1 MRKRVLT
8 AMGMAA
14 LIGGGCQMDRG
25 KTARSLE
32 EATALSAAGDARA
45 RPRAA
50 MMLQMHEA
58 KLGSALDATDKVY
71 AAGKFL
77 EVKHRLTLQMKGT
90 GVGKSLKAVVALCGT
105 LQCEML
111 SSNESTDVGD
121 SVPAGSV
128 SVRVAP
134 ADLNGFLEFVAKQGQ
149 ILTHATESQ
158 DRTTE
163 IVDLEAQ
170 IKNQTDFRDN
180 LRQMMARPGVKVE
193 DLLQIQE
200 KLAEAQSGLDSEV
213 ANRKVL
219 SNETEK
225 VAVEIEFRAEG
236 VESRRGAFSAVGRAI
251 RESGEVLAE
260 SLAALIT
267 AVAAV
272 IPWLILIVPGGWLL
286 VRSCKRWRARRRE
299 RRGQAS

>member
-1 MRKRVLT
+1 MICAGCEHRADRF
-8 AMGMAA
+8 AMSTDSTGLSAVS
-14 LIGGGCQMDRG
+14 GGGSP
-25 KTARSLE
+25 KARVAHLKL
-32 EATALSAAGDARA
+32 ATGLLAPSEV
-45 RPRAA
+45 
-50 MMLQMHEA
+50 M
-58 KLGSALDATDKVY
+58 
-71 AAGKFL
+71 AAGKYL
-77 EVKHRLTLQMKGT
+77 EVKHRLTLQMKG
-90 GVGKSLKAVVALCGT
+90 GELGKSLEAVVTFCST

-134 ADLNGFLEFVAKQGQ
+134 EDLNKFLEFVGKQGK

-163 IVDLEAQ
+163 IVDLEARM
-170 IKNQTDFRDN
+170 KNQTEFRDN
-180 LRQMMARPGVKVE
+180 LRKMMARPGVKVE

-200 KLAEAQSGLDSEV
+200 KLAEAQSTLDSEV

-219 SNETEK
+219 ANETEK

-236 VESRRGAFSAVGRAI
+236 GGSRRGAFSAVGRAI
-251 RESGEVLAE
+251 RESGEVLSE

-267 AVAAV
+267 AVAAI
-272 IPWLILIVPGGWLL
+272 IPWLIVIVPGGWLL
-286 VRSCKRWRARRRE
+286 RRAWKSWRKRRAE
-299 RRGQAS
+299 SKAVV